1 MDKQNYVTSVLG
13 AVSSTM
19 AGVGYAETLQTVY
32 LVLTI
37 IAAVATII
45 SLVIGIVIKVKNDL
59 KDHKLDDNELT
70 DLKGDVDKIV
80 KVVDDTKDAV
90 KKEED
95 KTDDHN

>member
-1 MDKQNYVTSVLG
+1 MNKQNYVTSVLG

-19 AGVGYAETLQTVY
+19 ASVGYAETLQTVY

-37 IAAVATII
+37 IAAVATIV

-59 KDHKLDDNELT
+59 KDHKLDDNELN

-80 KVVDDTKDAV
+80 NVVDDTKDAV